1 VDVLQVEVVVVTA
14 FNTGS
19 AIEARLTELV
29 NRELPGRRCFVV
41 VVCDMAP
48 GTAVTKEQF
57 EVRSW
62 AVDTLHLAC
71 VVGLE
76 GLVSRC
82 VAFGP

>member
-1 VDVLQVEVVVVTA
+1 MTA

-29 NRELPGRRCFVV
+29 NRELPGRRCFIV

-62 AVDTLHLAC
+62 TADPFNLDC
-71 VVGLE
+71 
-76 GLVSRC
+76 C
-82 VAFGP
+82 GP